1 MAALALK
8 AVGYGAEKIPDSL
21 FEKIPGGFFT
31 PAERKKIKKNR
42 DDDRRRSEQRH
53 SDRRRRSHRDRTPP
67 TDYSDYSG
75 YDDTDYEKEYRK
87 KQSRRR
93 AKSLGRSY
101 SHSRSLSRG
110 RRPAREDTDLD
121 GEMDRAERGPEFLP
135 PPTSEY
141 RPYNPQDYAPA
152 AAATNPAVSNQY
164 YDQYDGRGPSSAM
177 PEYGYPSQVNS
188 ASPPRFRSATVGAV
202 PTLLTPTSANSNSS
216 PSPYAN
222 LFPFKSMSSSP
233 INYSS
238 SSLLLNSPTRYAL
251 QSCTS
256 PFQRAFSPSYE
267 PPLAALLYR
276 SVTDSPQPQ
285 PQPMNTHASV
295 SSSAARYTPASAYA
309 QAPVTTVAP
318 PSATYPPYNPAD
330 YASPSPTNRA
340 PVGYHPTPPPFYRQE
355 SRSQPSLPQYP
366 HPTDHLAY
374 LEPPSRQGSTSSSH
388 RRRHGDGKHHRT
400 RSADH
405 HGRSSSRVTDRLR
418 DRFENLDMA
427 DKNLAASVGGAL
439 AGGAAGRAI
448 GKGTLSTIVG
458 AAIGGLGGREFEKR
472 HEK

>member
-8 AVGYGAEKIPDSL
+8 AIGYGAEKIPDSL

-53 SDRRRRSHRDRTPP
+53 SDRGRRRSHRDRTPP
-67 TDYSDYSG
+67 TDYSDHSG
-75 YDDTDYEKEYRK
+75 YDDTDYEREYRK

-101 SHSRSLSRG
+101 SRSRSLSRG
-110 RRPAREDTDLD
+110 RRQERTGTDLD
-121 GEMDRAERGPEFLP
+121 GEMDRAERGPEFPP

-141 RPYNPQDYAPA
+141 RPYNPQNYVPA
-152 AAATNPAVSNQY
+152 AAATGTPVTNQN
-164 YDQYDGRGPSSAM
+164 YDQYDHRGSSSVR
-177 PEYGYPSQVNS
+177 PDYGYPPQVNS
-188 ASPPRFRSATVGAV
+188 FSPHFRSATVGAV
-202 PTLLTPTSANSNSS
+202 PTLLTPASANSNSS

-222 LFPFKSMSSSP
+222 LFPPMSISSSP
-233 INYSS
+233 ANHSS
-238 SSLLLNSPTRYAL
+238 LSLLLNSPTRYAL
-251 QSCTS
+251 SSYSS

-276 SVTDSPQPQ
+276 SATDVPQPKA
-285 PQPMNTHASV
+285 MNTRASV
-295 SSSAARYTPASAYA
+295 SSSAARYTPAAAYA
-309 QAPVTTVAP
+309 QAPVTTVVAP
-318 PSATYPPYNPAD
+318 PTAAYPPYNPAD
-330 YASPSPTNRA
+330 YASPSTTVGA
-340 PVGYHPTPPPFYRQE
+340 QTGYHPTPPPFYRQE

-366 HPTDHLAY
+366 NPNDHLAY
-374 LEPPSRQGSTSSSH
+374 LEPPNRHSSTSSSH

-400 RSADH
+400 RSAGH

-418 DRFENLDMA
+418 DRFENLDMQE
-427 DKNLAASVGGAL
+427 KNLAASVGGAL
-439 AGGAAGRAI
+439 AGGLAGNAI